1 MLTRPTK
8 RHPYRMVGALRLSAL
23 QNATLI
29 AWRVRC
35 AYPPYKTPPLSHAEC
50 ALLTRP
56 TKRHPHRMAG
66 ALCLPALQNATL
78 IVGWVSA
85 AHSPFLCHTIKTRP
99 LKPSQKYI
107 PATLTIIFIY
117 FIGTLH
123 INVAPLHHNETTYY
137 QKEEVLKSKQKVF

>member
-8 RHPYRMVGALRLSAL
+8 RHPYRMAGALCLPAL
-23 QNATLI
+23 QNATFI
-29 AWRVRC
+29 AWRVRF
-35 AYPPYKTPPLSHAEC
+35 AYPPYKTPPLSHGGC
-50 ALLTRP
+50 ALLTCP

-66 ALCLPALQNATL
+66 ALCLFALQNATL

-85 AHSPFLCHTIKTRP
+85 AHPPFLCHTIKTRP
-99 LKPSQKYI
+99 LKPSQKCI

-117 FIGTLH
+117 FIGALH

-137 QKEEVLKSKQKVF
+137 LKEEILKIKQEVF

>member
-8 RHPYRMVGALRLSAL
+8 RHLY
-23 QNATLI
+23 
-29 AWRVRC
+29 
-35 AYPPYKTPPLSHAEC
+35 
-50 ALLTRP
+50 
-56 TKRHPHRMAG
+56 RMAG

-137 QKEEVLKSKQKVF
+137 LKEGILKSKQKLF

>member
-1 MLTRPTK
+1 IRGRFFLAGAKPTSLPSVYFE
-8 RHPYRMVGALRLSAL
+8 R
-23 QNATLI
+23 
-29 AWRVRC
+29 RVRC

-56 TKRHPHRMAG
+56 TKRHPYRMAG
-66 ALCLPALQNATL
+66 ALCLSALQNATL

-85 AHSPFLCHTIKTRP
+85 AHPPFLCPTINPP
-99 LKPSQKYI
+99 LKPSQKCI